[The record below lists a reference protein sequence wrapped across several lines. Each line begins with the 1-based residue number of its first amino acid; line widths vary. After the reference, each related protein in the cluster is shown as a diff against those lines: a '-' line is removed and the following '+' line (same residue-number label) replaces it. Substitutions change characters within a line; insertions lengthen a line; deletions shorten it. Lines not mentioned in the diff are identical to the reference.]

1 MKSRKPRCWAESFWT
16 HSKCVILFSNQNN
29 CCLWP
34 SELWATRKC
43 LWGSSGWYPVSNHSL
58 YQILQRQRI
67 QETLY
72 WNHLLAEEISSQHQT
87 VCHWF
92 IPSNRKVY
100 MPLWKKKSTEWKS
113 DVSLFI
119 KPSRFLFEMYLIF
132 LKYCNSP
139 STVFSGDC
147 CSAELIVCFFPS
159 LFFMQIAWQM
169 WRCSGAAALQQP
181 FCGWW
186 CLLLQNL
193 LLAGVFNPPFR
204 IVEPR
209 VSYCWDGIVLLL
221 LDRFSQAS
229 CVSRDTEQ
237 IEDVTWVVKR
247 KQIYCCLYLSDC
259 WHCTGCLIFV
269 FWDWVISNC
278 SRECNLG

>member
-147 CSAELIVCFFPS
+147 CSAELIVC
-159 LFFMQIAWQM
+159 LFFSQLVFHADSLANVTLL
-169 WRCSGAAALQQP
+169 RSCGPAAAILRM
-181 FCGWW
+181 
-186 CLLLQNL
+186 
-193 LLAGVFNPPFR
+193 AVSPP
-204 IVEPR
+204 P
-209 VSYCWDGIVLLL
+209 
-221 LDRFSQAS
+221 
-229 CVSRDTEQ
+229 
-237 IEDVTWVVKR
+237 KPP
-247 KQIYCCLYLSDC
+247 
-259 WHCTGCLIFV
+259 
-269 FWDWVISNC
+269 
-278 SRECNLG
+278 LGRGF